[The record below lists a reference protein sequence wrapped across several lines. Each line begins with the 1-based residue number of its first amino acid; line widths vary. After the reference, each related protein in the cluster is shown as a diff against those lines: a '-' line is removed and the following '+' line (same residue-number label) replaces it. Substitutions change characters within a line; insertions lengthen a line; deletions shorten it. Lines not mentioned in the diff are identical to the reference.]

1 MIQSVRP
8 FQENIVML
16 NGSFFFWVVKKGKL
30 TICERSL
37 CDINKAIEAKDLKE
51 QSLEE
56 VIAVQYHNILPIG
69 WYGVD
74 RYASH
79 MSTGDGSSCMA
90 AWLGDSD
97 IGHVILYVERR
108 IGCFESITGEE
119 SVTGVKS
126 TIQVG
131 VRCTHTESEE
141 MGLQILTLD

>member
-1 MIQSVRP
+1 MLFNKDTFRSQCGITQRYDVSSLVQGVVEEPPEPIDGTRKDTIKLMIQSVRP

-90 AWLGDSD
+90 A
-97 IGHVILYVERR
+97 
-108 IGCFESITGEE
+108 
-119 SVTGVKS
+119 
-126 TIQVG
+126 
-131 VRCTHTESEE
+131 
-141 MGLQILTLD
+141 